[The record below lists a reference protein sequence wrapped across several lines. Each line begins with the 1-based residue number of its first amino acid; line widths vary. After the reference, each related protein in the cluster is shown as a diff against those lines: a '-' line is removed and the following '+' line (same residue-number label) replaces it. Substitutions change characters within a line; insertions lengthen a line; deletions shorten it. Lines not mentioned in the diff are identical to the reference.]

1 MIHITNSFFLNDF
14 QDVIEFEKNL
24 NDEHTSCVNL
34 IKDTIS
40 SSEINFANDKLE
52 VNHIKNEIKLQ
63 NDKIMEK
70 LSEMKLNGHLSVNKK
85 NIDAI
90 SHRID
95 YIKGRKITTMV
106 LI

>member
-1 MIHITNSFFLNDF
+1 
-14 QDVIEFEKNL
+14 
-24 NDEHTSCVNL
+24 
-34 IKDTIS
+34 
-40 SSEINFANDKLE
+40 
-52 VNHIKNEIKLQ
+52 LQ

-70 LSEMKLNGHLSVNKK
+70 LSEMNLNGHLSVNKK